1 MPPETGVLNRKNK
14 KIFSLGIII
23 PQNHRKIY
31 QKSLKFTKIL

>member
-14 KIFSLGIII
+14 KNFSLGIII

-31 QKSLKFTKIL
+31 QKSLIFTKIL